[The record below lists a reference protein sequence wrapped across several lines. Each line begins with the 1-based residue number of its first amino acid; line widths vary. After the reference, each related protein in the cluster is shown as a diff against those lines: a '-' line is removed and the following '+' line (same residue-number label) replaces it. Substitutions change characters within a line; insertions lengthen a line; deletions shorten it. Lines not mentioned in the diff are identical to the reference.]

1 MKESPSGFSSCKGP
15 TFAVAY
21 VVFGIKF
28 REGLVQ
34 AGQVLCNWAAS
45 TAQPSSSIPSHWLLG
60 LKTLIFVEGKVRESP
75 EHRSC
80 SGTGAL
86 LPLLTGFA
94 ISSSPTNERLKVST
108 SNHSVFLVISP
119 IRGLSRGH
127 IPMYPINI
135 KSWLKVLI
143 VINGR

>member
-1 MKESPSGFSSCKGP
+1 MKESPLGFSSCKGP

-21 VVFGIKF
+21 VVFGIKS

-45 TAQPSSSIPSHWLLG
+45 IAQPSSSIPSHWLLG
-60 LKTLIFVEGKVRESP
+60 LNALIFVDDRVRESP
-75 EHRSC
+75 EDRSC
-80 SGTGAL
+80 SSIGTL
-86 LPLLTGFA
+86 LPLLRGFA

-127 IPMYPINI
+127 IPMYPISI

-143 VINGR
+143 VSNGR